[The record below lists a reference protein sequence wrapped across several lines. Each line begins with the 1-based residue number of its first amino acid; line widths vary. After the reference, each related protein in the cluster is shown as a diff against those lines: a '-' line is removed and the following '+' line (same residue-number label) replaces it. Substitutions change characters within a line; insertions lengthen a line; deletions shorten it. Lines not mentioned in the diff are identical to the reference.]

1 MVKIF
6 DPTAGP
12 VTGKLVLVPRP
23 ATLNGKKLAVLWN
36 GRTHGDKVFR
46 CLLETLKKKYTF
58 EVIAFLKKPY
68 VGNIAPKEFFD
79 KIAKEKADAALVGIG
94 D

>member
-1 MVKIF
+1 MVQIF

-23 ATLNGKKLAVLWN
+23 ATLNGKKLVVLWN
-36 GRTHGDKVFR
+36 GRSHGDKVFR
-46 CLLETLKKKYTF
+46 SLIDLLKKKYRF
-58 EVIAFLKKPY
+58 EVVAFLKKPY

-79 KIAKEKADAALVGIG
+79 QIVAKKADAVLAGIG